1 MSITQAIIRLIA
13 VTLVSVLLS
22 VMAMIS
28 VRLSGV
34 DLKDMKQRTNPRVLA
49 IALFFN
55 LLFIVSVALILK
67 FWDHQP
73 LGVLGLS
80 FGSRGLLFVLFV
92 CLFSAGFAFVY
103 VRLLHSWNIV
113 QIRYRRGNAGTF
125 NITAVTLFG
134 FVVLFVA
141 ALQEEILFRGY
152 FSFVLLPYGFW
163 AGMLISTMAFTLW
176 HFLTNK
182 AGIFQTADWLMGG
195 IMLFFIYWIS
205 GSIWVAAL
213 THFSRNITNVLI
225 FDISGS
231 GSLLQYD
238 KPIKPL
244 YKSVYTIL
252 FTILVMLTGYVVFG
266 IFS

>member
-1 MSITQAIIRLIA
+1 MSIPGAIIRLIA

-28 VRLSGV
+28 VRLSGI
-34 DLKDMKQRTNPRVLA
+34 DIKDMKKRTNPRVLA

-55 LLFIVSVALILK
+55 LLFIVSVALIMK
-67 FWDHQP
+67 FWDNQP
-73 LGVLGLS
+73 LGLLGFSL
-80 FGSRGLLFVLFV
+80 GSRGLLFVLFV
-92 CLFSAGFAFVY
+92 LLFSVGFAFLY
-103 VRLLHSWNIV
+103 LRLLHSWNIV
-113 QIRYRRGNAGTF
+113 QIRYQPRNPGTF
-125 NITAVTLFG
+125 NLRAATFFG
-134 FVVLFVA
+134 FLVLFVA

-152 FSFVLLPYGFW
+152 FSFVLLPFGFW
-163 AGMLISTMAFTLW
+163 AGILISTLVFTLW

-182 AGIFQTADWLMGG
+182 AGIFQAADWLMGG

-231 GSLLQYD
+231 GSMLQYD

-252 FTILVMLTGYVVFG
+252 YTILIMLTGYLVF
-266 IFS
+266 